1 MKLNKT
7 AKLVAILAG
16 LFLLIGFY
24 TAEGAAKEK
33 FEEKFEKTVSLA
45 KDGEVILENIS
56 GSIEVKSW
64 DKGEVKIEALKISK
78 ASTLAVAK
86 ENVKKVKIIVEKE
99 GKTLRITTEYPKKL
113 NKKAKRSRRSKR
125 SLNVSVTYH
134 LLIPAKASAKIDSIS
149 GSVDLEKIGGAVK
162 VNVVSGK
169 IELRK
174 ADKGADCKTVSGS
187 LKLQD
192 IVGDAYMK
200 TVSGSITASRIR
212 GSVKAK
218 VVSGKIELREVSEAK
233 LVEGKTVSGS
243 VIYEGTINR
252 DGRYSLQTHSGSI
265 KIILPSDSGFD
276 LEAKVFSGRIET
288 DFDITI
294 SGKISKRKIQGT
306 VNKGGAVIKLSTF
319 SGNISLKKK

>member
-64 DKGEVKIEALKISK
+64 DKGEVKIDALKISK

-113 NKKAKRSRRSKR
+113 NKKARR

-134 LLIPAKASAKIDSIS
+134 LLIPAKASAKINSIS

-174 ADKGADCKTVSGS
+174 ADKGADCETVSGS

-192 IVGDAYMK
+192 IGGDAYMK
-200 TVSGSITASRIR
+200 TVSGSITANRIR
-212 GSVKAK
+212 GSVKAE

-265 KIILPSDSGFD
+265 KMILPSDSGFD
-276 LEAKVFSGRIET
+276 LEAKTFSGRIET

-306 VNKGGAVIKLSTF
+306 VNKGGAVVKLSTF

>member
-64 DKGEVKIEALKISK
+64 DKGEVKIDALKISK

-86 ENVKKVKIIVEKE
+86 ENAKKVKIIVEKE

-113 NKKAKRSRRSKR
+113 NKKARR

-174 ADKGADCKTVSGS
+174 ADKGADCETVSGS

-192 IVGDAYMK
+192 IGGDAYMK
-200 TVSGSITASRIR
+200 TVSGSITANRIR
-212 GSVKAK
+212 GSVKAE
-218 VVSGKIELREVSEAK
+218 VVSGKIELREISEAK

-252 DGRYSLQTHSGSI
+252 DGRYTLQTHSGSI

-276 LEAKVFSGRIET
+276 LEAKTFSGRIET

-306 VNKGGAVIKLSTF
+306 VNKGGAVVKLSTF

>member
-64 DKGEVKIEALKISK
+64 DKGEVKIDALKISK

-113 NKKAKRSRRSKR
+113 NKKAKR

-174 ADKGADCKTVSGS
+174 ADKGADCETVSGS

-200 TVSGSITASRIR
+200 TVSGSITANRIR
-212 GSVKAK
+212 GSVKAE
-218 VVSGKIELREVSEAK
+218 VVSGKIELREISEAK

-252 DGRYSLQTHSGSI
+252 DGRYTLQTHSGSV
-265 KIILPSDSGFD
+265 KMILPSDSGFD
-276 LEAKVFSGRIET
+276 LEAKTFSGRIET

>member
-7 AKLVAILAG
+7 ARLVAILAG

-24 TAEGAAKEK
+24 TAEGAAKKK

-64 DKGEVKIEALKISK
+64 DKGEVKIDALKISK

-113 NKKAKRSRRSKR
+113 NKKAKRS
-125 SLNVSVTYH
+125 LNVSVTYH
-134 LLIPAKASAKIDSIS
+134 LLIPAKASAKINSIS
-149 GSVDLEKIGGAVK
+149 GSVDLEEIGGAVK

-174 ADKGADCKTVSGS
+174 ADKGADCETVSGS

-192 IVGDAYMK
+192 IDGDTYMK
-200 TVSGSITASRIR
+200 TVSGSIMANRIR
-212 GSVKAK
+212 GSVKAE
-218 VVSGKIELREVSEAK
+218 VVSGKIELREISEAK
-233 LVEGKTVSGS
+233 LVEGKTISGS

-265 KIILPSDSGFD
+265 KMILPSDSGFD
-276 LEAKVFSGRIET
+276 LEAKTFSGRIET
-288 DFDITI
+288 DFDITV
-294 SGKISKRKIQGT
+294 SGKISKRKIRGT
-306 VNKGGAVIKLSTF
+306 VNKGGAVVKLSTF

>member
-64 DKGEVKIEALKISK
+64 DKGEVKIDALKISK

-113 NKKAKRSRRSKR
+113 NKKAKRS
-125 SLNVSVTYH
+125 LNVSVTYH

-149 GSVDLEKIGGAVK
+149 GSVLLEKIGGAVK

-174 ADKGADCKTVSGS
+174 ADKGADCETVSGS

-276 LEAKVFSGRIET
+276 LEAKTFSGRIET

>member
-7 AKLVAILAG
+7 ARLVAILAG

-24 TAEGAAKEK
+24 TAEGAAKKK

-64 DKGEVKIEALKISK
+64 DKGEVKIDALKISK

-113 NKKAKRSRRSKR
+113 NKKAKRS
-125 SLNVSVTYH
+125 LNVSVTYH
-134 LLIPAKASAKIDSIS
+134 LLIPAKASAKINSIS
-149 GSVDLEKIGGAVK
+149 GSVDLEEIGGAVK

-174 ADKGADCKTVSGS
+174 ADKGADCETVSGS

-192 IVGDAYMK
+192 IDGDAYMK
-200 TVSGSITASRIR
+200 TVSGSIMANRIR
-212 GSVKAK
+212 GSVKAE
-218 VVSGKIELREVSEAK
+218 VVSGKIELREISEAK
-233 LVEGKTVSGS
+233 LVEGKTISGS

-265 KIILPSDSGFD
+265 KMILPSDSGFD
-276 LEAKVFSGRIET
+276 LEAKTFSGRIET
-288 DFDITI
+288 DFDITV
-294 SGKISKRKIQGT
+294 SGKISKRKIRGT
-306 VNKGGAVIKLSTF
+306 VNKGGAVVKLSTF